1 MAFQTII
8 QFAYI
13 EFDKNW
19 DQVPGG
25 LYFWYTA
32 SADAQLLVL
41 REGSTGLKTTYTF
54 KLPRVPWSKYRGT
67 LTWYTY
73 RPVAP
78 SQRAGIRRP
87 ARQRGDRS

>member
-1 MAFQTII
+1 MAMAFQTII
-8 QFAYI
+8 QFTYI

-41 REGSTGLKTTYTF
+41 RDDPTGLKTTYTF
-54 KLPRVPWSKYRGT
+54 KLAKGAMVEVSWNVNLVYIAARCTKSASGDKT
-67 LTWYTY
+67 AC
-73 RPVAP
+73 AP
-78 SQRAGIRRP
+78 KG
-87 ARQRGDRS
+87 

>member
-25 LYFWYTA
+25 LL
-32 SADAQLLVL
+32 LLV
-41 REGSTGLKTTYTF
+41 
-54 KLPRVPWSKYRGT
+54 YRF
-67 LTWYTY
+67 
-73 RPVAP
+73 
-78 SQRAGIRRP
+78 SC
-87 ARQRGDRS
+87 